1 MLPGP
6 FPDYSDGAWE
16 QGYSRDMFAVMRQRR
31 GKYQANSHWE
41 LNQPR
46 LELPNVSLFSA
57 EAGRS
62 KAHTCTWWGVV
73 SKFATINQ
81 EVYNALCDSPA

>member
-1 MLPGP
+1 M
-6 FPDYSDGAWE
+6 
-16 QGYSRDMFAVMRQRR
+16 
-31 GKYQANSHWE
+31 
-41 LNQPR
+41 